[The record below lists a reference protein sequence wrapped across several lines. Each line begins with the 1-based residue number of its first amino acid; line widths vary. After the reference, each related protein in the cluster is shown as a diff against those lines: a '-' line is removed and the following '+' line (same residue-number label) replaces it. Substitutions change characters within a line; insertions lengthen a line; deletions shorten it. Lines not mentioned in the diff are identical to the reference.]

1 MKDCDCEY
9 CRRSSTVVDRT
20 KDSIISLREFC
31 KRAGDVSHMWP
42 RRRMKDAS
50 YRFPV
55 LVRLGRYRGL
65 WESDAMMW
73 LDSKHAEAP
82 ARKAA

>member
-1 MKDCDCEY
+1 
-9 CRRSSTVVDRT
+9 
-20 KDSIISLREFC
+20 
-31 KRAGDVSHMWP
+31 
-42 RRRMKDAS
+42 MKDAS